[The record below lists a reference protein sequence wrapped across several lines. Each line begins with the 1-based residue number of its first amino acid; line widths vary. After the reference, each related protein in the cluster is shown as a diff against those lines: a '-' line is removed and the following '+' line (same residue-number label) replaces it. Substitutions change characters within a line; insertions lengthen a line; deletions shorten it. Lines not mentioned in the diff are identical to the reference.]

1 MSSARPTHDGGRTA
15 ESSALHAKLASLD
28 RTIDANRL
36 RSFKQAESRVRAR
49 RPVVTTTFAGPAG
62 TTASCAS
69 ADSSI
74 DPAAMAAALAPQRP
88 STAGGAA
95 ARRTARKV
103 YRRERGKCGRNI
115 RRPVTSLSRR
125 LEHKSYFDPSGR
137 QSRQKKY
144 GGRASPRQR
153 QQQRHRRPVSAAPGA
168 SPRSRPRTRSQIS
181 PRPGYNGGVRAQNRV
196 QSPMHV
202 MTAIDHRSDTSL
214 SVSSSAFPYS
224 DERAQRQ
231 QQFSVP
237 NKHWQ
242 RRQRG
247 HQQQPDHGQHGR
259 HAMFG
264 AGSPRY
270 DSKVVYMESLR
281 KTVDQTK
288 TVLVKTIDDLL
299 GNNPTASLP
308 TK

>member
-15 ESSALHAKLASLD
+15 ESSALHAKLASLV

-36 RSFKQAESRVRAR
+36 RSFMQAESRVRAR
-49 RPVVTTTFAGPAG
+49 RPVVATFAGPAG

-103 YRRERGKCGRNI
+103 YRRERVKFGRNI
-115 RRPVTSLSRR
+115 RRPDTSLSRR

-168 SPRSRPRTRSQIS
+168 SQGR
-181 PRPGYNGGVRAQNRV
+181 GLVR
-196 QSPMHV
+196 
-202 MTAIDHRSDTSL
+202 
-214 SVSSSAFPYS
+214 
-224 DERAQRQ
+224 
-231 QQFSVP
+231 
-237 NKHWQ
+237 
-242 RRQRG
+242 
-247 HQQQPDHGQHGR
+247 
-259 HAMFG
+259 
-264 AGSPRY
+264 
-270 DSKVVYMESLR
+270 
-281 KTVDQTK
+281 
-288 TVLVKTIDDLL
+288 VLKYLL
-299 GNNPTASLP
+299 GLGTMAVYGRKIVCKAPCM
-308 TK
+308 